1 MAGDRQ
7 RLLVHAP
14 VVWRVRGLAVRFALP
29 SCPAALLPLCS
40 AYVSP
45 LLRPTSMPTS
55 HYTVGSANRQFSP
68 AVFSATVGR
77 RFFRPRP
84 SRACLTMPHTYPH
97 GCEHGACCRY
107 REGTHPLIRLS
118 LSRSGTLST
127 SIANQIDARVLWPC
141 WPCWC
146 PFACGVCGVG
156 AECPNQFV
164 GLLRAL
170 VYKQHDFACHA
181 GFDRDVR
188 HVLARRELEMV
199 DAMQSCRMG
208 KQAFAL
214 EWPRVRISCLRC
226 ASCCCCCGM
235 CASPPHHQRQRGRP
249 PGGGVE
255 RTCEHTRDA
264 PRATR
269 GTEIDME
276 TAVASCAP
284 GGRAANNC
292 TSYLPQSR
300 TIVRFSHELDESH
313 LKTHRI

>member
-1 MAGDRQ
+1 VASTRPGGAICAAVLSCCPFASLLCLCIAASSADVNADVALHRRQ
-7 RLLVHAP
+7 RK
-14 VVWRVRGLAVRFALP
+14 
-29 SCPAALLPLCS
+29 S
-40 AYVSP
+40 
-45 LLRPTSMPTS
+45 
-55 HYTVGSANRQFSP
+55 
-68 AVFSATVGR
+68 AVFSGCFLR
-77 RFFRPRP
+77 HSRPPLFRPRP

-284 GGRAANNC
+284 QG
-292 TSYLPQSR
+292 
-300 TIVRFSHELDESH
+300 
-313 LKTHRI
+313 